1 MANAKSVIRDIDLQ
15 NVTINLNKNKSIIS
29 DFNGFNKNTG
39 VWFNGVL
46 SNLYCNSDKAAD
58 DIITI
63 DNDVYKIID
72 NALYKNDVLVK
83 DYTNINKVRTEILGN
98 IDDNVLAYTPVVHI
112 YYEGDSVYVKSG
124 DTIIPAGSYNPNTI
138 PYIIIDKAA
147 DTWCVIYGNYI
158 ICKGMTEAKQL
169 GVSPTAALYSATK
182 SKWYYV
188 KIDKKD
194 HFHLFGDKVS
204 LVSVTDNEVVTLDL
218 SAGIL
223 DGAVTISGWMQRYKA
238 FQVDSRTVFLNIQG
252 LNVADNPSV
261 TLNKSV
267 KTFKYLK
274 GYFIEDVSARPH
286 YSNEGDAIDMSVVPS
301 DATLY
306 VQPYNAWDKLAS
318 TETKFLSYNSF
329 IIVPYSTVAFEAGDT
344 NPDVPGGH
352 PDYAVSKSSVD
363 GTAEY
368 LLESTSNSDE
378 FITLTGSTAGPA
390 KKVASLDADSFE
402 VKNIGEANVP
412 KLLGLFN
419 DNYSPEWLS
428 TKAFNFK
435 LIYNKDA
442 LVGISKDGSIIVPWN
457 DVDENTLT
465 MTENDI
471 YYYSLNSNTW
481 VHVNVSTESRLEAIK
496 VGKNL
501 LLNSVVDNCYRNDKE
516 FTYSVDNT
524 LADFTISKPRLGF
537 LNVYYMYVLTYMKLD
552 DSTNTDS
559 KIKNVERGNR
569 WLSYILEVTKNTE
582 KYYISITGEND
593 GPIWSATQLGNY
605 PKAATNFRKEGWQY
619 TLSPSY
625 DTKTIDYS
633 YYFNNME
640 LKNKA
645 DIDAYTSETGSVLSY
660 FKSWYAGSAKYNNK
674 LADVE
679 KSMTEPTYYNLSPN
693 VDIMTYIDG
702 FNTISLLKV
711 GNNTLQLLVKE
722 SELLLVYNILSNV
735 NNVSEYFVLQGQQ
748 YGIINNYINKVDMV
762 NGQVVSQTP
771 ITSVEGL
778 KFLGNTDKQAFF
790 FSQMNKT
797 IQYFAADNTLEF
809 LMDATE
815 IDNNTTTVFAKQ
827 TNDIFLLLNDK
838 VVVFTNG
845 GSMYE
850 MLTRAEY
857 ITFGDNSWSDGNK
870 TWSYYKT
877 DTEQERVPIE
887 LETLWFGDTTTRR
900 LMNVDCIYIELYDD
914 NYMPG
919 KFEISFDGLVNNTA
933 STKKQVFNVKSSD
946 YDRVTKTVY
955 LRYQPAFQNCTAF
968 KLNIKS
974 DLAIKRIAIGYTSE
988 GIPLISKNNI

>member
-1 MANAKSVIRDIDLQ
+1 MANSKSVIRDIDLQ

-58 DIITI
+58 DIITV

-72 NALYKNDVLVK
+72 GALYKNDVLVK

-124 DTIIPAGSYNPNTI
+124 DVIIPAGSYYPNVI

-147 DTWCVIYGNYI
+147 DTWCAIYRNYVV
-158 ICKGMTEAKQL
+158 CKGMTEAKQL
-169 GVSPTAALYSATK
+169 SVPPAAALYSATK
-182 SKWYYV
+182 NKWYYV
-188 KIDKKD
+188 DNNNI
-194 HFHLFGDKVS
+194 S
-204 LVSVTDNEVVTLDL
+204 LVSVTDNEVVTLNL
-218 SAGIL
+218 TAGIL
-223 DGAVTISGWMQRYKA
+223 DGAVNISGWTPKYRA
-238 FQVDSRTVFLNIQG
+238 VQVDSRTVFVGINNLS
-252 LNVADNPSV
+252 VADNPSV
-261 TLNKSV
+261 TLNKDV

-274 GYFIEDVSARPH
+274 GYFIEDINARPH
-286 YSNEGDAIDMSVVPS
+286 YSNEGDAIDMSVIPS
-301 DATLY
+301 DVRLY

-329 IIVPYSTVAFEAGDT
+329 IIVPYSTAALDKDDQRELESSGY
-344 NPDVPGGH
+344 P
-352 PDYAVSKSSVD
+352 VSKSSVT

-368 LLESTSNSDE
+368 LLESTSSNDE

-419 DNYSPEWLS
+419 SNYSPEWLS

-435 LIYNKDA
+435 LIYNRDA

-501 LLNSVVDNCYRNDKE
+501 LLNSVVDNCYRSDKT

-537 LNVYYMYVLTYMKLD
+537 LNVYYMYILTYMKLD
-552 DSTNTDS
+552 DSNTDS

-569 WLSYILEVTKNTE
+569 WLSYILEVTKNAA
-582 KYYISITGEND
+582 KYYISITGKND

-605 PKAATNFRKEGWQY
+605 PNGATNFRKEGWQY
-619 TLSPSY
+619 TLSPSF

-645 DIDAYTSETGSVLSY
+645 DIDAYTSETGSVLNY
-660 FKSWYAGSAKYNNK
+660 FKSWYAGSPKYNNK

-735 NNVSEYFVLQGQQ
+735 NNVAEYFVLQGQQ

-762 NGQVVSQTP
+762 NGQVASQTP

-887 LETLWFGDTTTRR
+887 LETLWFGDATTRR

-933 STKKQVFNVKSSD
+933 STKKQTFNVKSSD

-955 LRYQPAFQNCTAF
+955 LRYQPAFQNCSAF

-974 DLAIKRIAIGYTSE
+974 DLAIKRIAVGYTSE
-988 GIPLISKNNI
+988 GTPLISKNNI

>member
-83 DYTNINKVRTEILGN
+83 DYTNINKVRTEIIGN

-124 DTIIPAGSYNPNTI
+124 DTIIPAGSYYPNII

-147 DTWCVIYGNYI
+147 DTWCAIYRNYI
-158 ICKGMTEAKQL
+158 VCKGMTEAKPL
-169 GVSPTAALYSATK
+169 SVPPAAALYSATK
-182 SKWYYV
+182 NKWYYV
-188 KIDKKD
+188 DNNSI
-194 HFHLFGDKVS
+194 S
-204 LVSVTDNEVVTLDL
+204 LVSVTDNEVVTLNL
-218 SAGIL
+218 TAGIL
-223 DGAVTISGWMQRYKA
+223 DGAVNISGWTPKYRA
-238 FQVDSRTVFLNIQG
+238 VQVDSRTVFVGINNLS
-252 LNVADNPSV
+252 VADNPSV

-274 GYFIEDVSARPH
+274 GYFIEDINARPH

-301 DATLY
+301 DADLY
-306 VQPYNAWDKLAS
+306 VQPYRAWDKLAS

-419 DNYSPEWLS
+419 SNYSPEWLS
-428 TKAFNFK
+428 TKVFNFK

-501 LLNSVVDNCYRNDKE
+501 LLNSVVDNCYRNDKT

-537 LNVYYMYVLTYMKLD
+537 LNVYDMYVLTYMKLENI
-552 DSTNTDS
+552 TNTGN
-559 KIKNVERGNR
+559 KIKNVERGNKL
-569 WLSYILEVTKNTE
+569 LSYILEVTKNTE

-593 GPIWSATQLGNY
+593 VPICSVTQLGNY
-605 PKAATNFRKEGWQY
+605 LKVDTNFRKEGWQY
-619 TLSPSY
+619 T
-625 DTKTIDYS
+625 
-633 YYFNNME
+633 
-640 LKNKA
+640 
-645 DIDAYTSETGSVLSY
+645 
-660 FKSWYAGSAKYNNK
+660 
-674 LADVE
+674 
-679 KSMTEPTYYNLSPN
+679 
-693 VDIMTYIDG
+693 
-702 FNTISLLKV
+702 
-711 GNNTLQLLVKE
+711 
-722 SELLLVYNILSNV
+722 
-735 NNVSEYFVLQGQQ
+735 
-748 YGIINNYINKVDMV
+748 
-762 NGQVVSQTP
+762 
-771 ITSVEGL
+771 
-778 KFLGNTDKQAFF
+778 
-790 FSQMNKT
+790 
-797 IQYFAADNTLEF
+797 
-809 LMDATE
+809 
-815 IDNNTTTVFAKQ
+815 
-827 TNDIFLLLNDK
+827 
-838 VVVFTNG
+838 
-845 GSMYE
+845 
-850 MLTRAEY
+850 
-857 ITFGDNSWSDGNK
+857 
-870 TWSYYKT
+870 
-877 DTEQERVPIE
+877 
-887 LETLWFGDTTTRR
+887 
-900 LMNVDCIYIELYDD
+900 
-914 NYMPG
+914 
-919 KFEISFDGLVNNTA
+919 
-933 STKKQVFNVKSSD
+933 
-946 YDRVTKTVY
+946 
-955 LRYQPAFQNCTAF
+955 
-968 KLNIKS
+968 
-974 DLAIKRIAIGYTSE
+974 
-988 GIPLISKNNI
+988 

>member
-1 MANAKSVIRDIDLQ
+1 MANAKSVIRDIDLK

-29 DFNGFNKNTG
+29 DFVGFNKNTG
-39 VWFNGVL
+39 VWYNGVL
-46 SNLYCNSDKAAD
+46 SNLYCNSDKTAG

-63 DNDVYKIID
+63 DDDVYKIID
-72 NALYKNDVLVK
+72 NSLYKNDVLVE
-83 DYTNINKVRTEILGN
+83 DYTNINKVRTEIIEN
-98 IDDNVLAYTPVVHI
+98 IDDNVIAYTPFVHI
-112 YYEGDSVYVKSG
+112 YYEGDIVYVKYD
-124 DTIIPAGSYNPNTI
+124 DTIVPTGSYDPNTI

-158 ICKGMTEAKQL
+158 VCKGMTEAKQL
-169 GVSPTAALYSATK
+169 SVSPTAALYSATK

-188 KIDKKD
+188 DSA
-194 HFHLFGDKVS
+194 S
-204 LVSVTDNEVVTLDL
+204 LVSVTDNEVVTLNL
-218 SAGIL
+218 TAGIL
-223 DGAVTISGWMQRYKA
+223 EGSATLSGWTPKYRA
-238 FQVDSRTVFLNIQG
+238 VQVDSRTVFVGINNLS
-252 LNVADNPSV
+252 VADVPSV

-274 GYFIEDVSARPH
+274 GYFIEDINVRPH
-286 YSNEGDAIDMSVVPS
+286 YSNVGDAVDMSVIPNNIS
-301 DATLY
+301 FY
-306 VQPYNAWDKLAS
+306 VQPYNAWSKLAS

-329 IIVPYSTVAFEAGDT
+329 IIVPYCTLAIDEDDT
-344 NPDVPGGH
+344 DEPDGIYTGVT
-352 PDYAVSKSSVD
+352 VSKSSGSGV
-363 GTAEY
+363 AEY
-368 LLESTSNSDE
+368 LLECTSNNDE

-390 KKVASLDADSFE
+390 VQNASFGLDRFN
-402 VKNIGEANVP
+402 VKNIGDVNVP

-419 DNYSPEWLS
+419 SNCSPEWLF

-471 YYYSLNSNTW
+471 YYYSLNSNAW
-481 VHVNVSTESRLEAIK
+481 VHVNVSTENKLEAIK

-501 LLNSVVDNCYRNDKE
+501 LLNSLVDNCYRKGKAS
-516 FTYSVDNT
+516 TYSVDTT
-524 LADFTISKPRLGF
+524 LASFTIPKPRLGF
-537 LNVYYMYVLTYMKLD
+537 INIYYVYADTYTDPDK
-552 DSTNTDS
+552 STE
-559 KIKNVERGNR
+559 KNVSQGNK
-569 WLSYILEVTKNTE
+569 WLSYILDVTKNTK
-582 KYYISITGEND
+582 KYYISITGEDD

-605 PKAATNFRKEGWQY
+605 SATNFRKEGWQY

-625 DTKTIDYS
+625 DTKTVDYS

-640 LKNKA
+640 LQNRA
-645 DIDAYTSETGSVLSY
+645 TLDAYTSSTGSVLSY
-660 FKSWYAGSAKYNNK
+660 FKSWYGGTAKYNNK

-693 VDIMTYIDG
+693 TDIMTYIDG

-711 GNNTLQLLVKE
+711 GNNMLQLLVKE
-722 SELLLVYNILSNV
+722 SELLLIYNILSNV

-748 YGIINNYINKVDMV
+748 YGIINDYINKVDIV

-778 KFLGNTDKQAFF
+778 KFLGNTDKQVFF

-919 KFEISFDGLVNNTA
+919 KFEISFDGLVNNTT

-974 DLAIKRIAIGYTSE
+974 DLAIKRLAVGYTSE
-988 GIPLISKNNI
+988 GTPLISKNNI

>member
-1 MANAKSVIRDIDLQ
+1 MANSKSVIREIDLK

-39 VWFNGVL
+39 VWYNGVL
-46 SNLYCNSDKAAD
+46 SNLYCNSDKTSG

-63 DNDVYKIID
+63 DNDVYKII
-72 NALYKNDVLVK
+72 NNSLYKNGVLVK
-83 DYTNINKVRTEILGN
+83 DYSNINKVKTEIIRN
-98 IDDNVLAYTPVVHI
+98 VDDNVIAYTPFVHI
-112 YYEGDSVYVKSG
+112 YYEGDSVYVKYG
-124 DTIIPAGSYNPNTI
+124 DTIVPVGSHYPNTI
-138 PYIIIDKAA
+138 PYIIIDKKA
-147 DTWCVIYGNYI
+147 DTWCAIYENYI
-158 ICKGMTEAKQL
+158 VCKGMTEAKQL
-169 GVSPTAALYSATK
+169 SISPTAALYSATK
-182 SKWYYV
+182 NKWYYV
-188 KIDKKD
+188 NNDI
-194 HFHLFGDKVS
+194 S
-204 LVSVTDNEVVTLDL
+204 LVSVTDAEVVTLNL
-218 SAGIL
+218 TAGIL
-223 DGAVTISGWMQRYKA
+223 DGAVNISGWTPKYKA
-238 FQVDSRTVFLNIQG
+238 FQVDSRTVFVNIHD
-252 LNVADNPSV
+252 LSVADVPSV

-274 GYFIEDVSARPH
+274 GYFIEDVNARPH
-286 YSNEGDAIDMSVVPS
+286 YSNAGDAIDMSVVPS
-301 DATLY
+301 DANIY
-306 VQPYNAWDKLAS
+306 VQPYNAWSKLSS

-329 IIVPYSTVAFEAGDT
+329 IIVPYSTVAFDK
-344 NPDVPGGH
+344 NDPDQPGKKGYSGY
-352 PDYAVSKSSVD
+352 PISRSSVN
-363 GTAEY
+363 GPAEY
-368 LLESTSNSDE
+368 LLESTSSNDE

-390 KKVASLDADSFE
+390 KKPASLDVDTLE
-402 VKNIGEANVP
+402 VKVAGEANVP

-419 DNYSPEWLS
+419 DKYSPEWLY
-428 TKAFNFK
+428 TKVFNFK

-442 LVGISKDGSIIVPWN
+442 LVGISKDNSIVVPWN

-471 YYYSLNSNTW
+471 YYHSLSSNAW
-481 VHVNVSTESRLEAIK
+481 VHVSVSTENKLEAIK

-501 LLNSVVDNCYRNDKE
+501 LLNSVVDNCERKDKL
-516 FTYSVDNT
+516 FTYSVDTT
-524 LADFTISKPRLGF
+524 LASFTISKPRLGF
-537 LNVYYMYVLTYMKLD
+537 INVYNIYILTYIELR
-552 DSTNTDS
+552 DSTAE
-559 KIKNVERGNR
+559 NVPLGNN
-569 WLSYILEVTKNTE
+569 WLQYILEVTKNTE
-582 KYYISITGEND
+582 KYYISIAGEND
-593 GPIWSATQLGNY
+593 GPVWSATQLVNY
-605 PKAATNFRKEGWQY
+605 PNVATNFRKEGWQY
-619 TLSPSY
+619 TLSPSF

-640 LKNKA
+640 LKNRA
-645 DIDAYTSETGSVLSY
+645 TLDAYTSDTGSVLSY
-660 FKSWYAGSAKYNNK
+660 FKSWYGGTAKYNNK

-735 NNVSEYFVLQGQQ
+735 NNVAEYFVLQGQQ
-748 YGIINNYINKVDMV
+748 YGIINNYINKVEMA

-827 TNDIFLLLNDK
+827 TNDIFLLLNDR
-838 VVVFTNG
+838 VVVFTDG

-850 MLTRAEY
+850 MLSRAEY

-887 LETLWFGDTTTRR
+887 LETLWFGDTATRR
-900 LMNVDCIYIELYDD
+900 LMNVDTVYIELYDD

-955 LRYQPAFQNCTAF
+955 LRYQPAFQNCAAF

-974 DLAIKRIAIGYTSE
+974 DLAIKRIAVGYSSE
-988 GIPLISKNNI
+988 GVPLISKNNI

>member
-46 SNLYCNSDKAAD
+46 SNLYCNSDETGGD
-58 DIITI
+58 TITI

-72 NALYKNDVLVK
+72 NSLYKNDVLVK
-83 DYTNINKVRTEILGN
+83 DYTNINKVRTEIIGN
-98 IDDNVLAYTPVVHI
+98 LDDNVLAYTPVVHI
-112 YYEGDSVYVKSG
+112 YYEGDRVYVKYG
-124 DTIIPAGSYNPNTI
+124 GNIVPAGLYNPNTI

-147 DTWCVIYGNYI
+147 DTWCVIYGNCV

-169 GVSPTAALYSATK
+169 SVSPTAALYSATK
-182 SKWYYV
+182 GKWFYV
-188 KIDKKD
+188 NNDT
-194 HFHLFGDKVS
+194 
-204 LVSVTDNEVVTLDL
+204 LVSVTDAEVKALDL
-218 SAGIL
+218 TAGIL
-223 DGAVTISGWMQRYKA
+223 TGAANIPGWTPKYKA
-238 FQVDSRTVFLNIQG
+238 VQIDSRTVFLGIYDFS
-252 LNVADNPSV
+252 VADVPSV
-261 TLNKSV
+261 TLKTDR
-267 KTFKYLK
+267 KTFSYLK
-274 GYFIEDVSARPH
+274 GFYIEDTVARPH
-286 YSNEGDAIDMSVVPS
+286 YSNEGDAIDMSIVPS
-301 DATLY
+301 DVRLY
-306 VQPYNAWDKLAS
+306 TQPYNAWSKLARA
-318 TETKFLSYNSF
+318 ETKFLSYNSF
-329 IIVPYSTVAFEAGDT
+329 IILPYSTVALNKADQDT
-344 NPDVPGGH
+344 LQYSYP
-352 PDYAVSKSSVD
+352 ASRSSVN
-363 GTAEY
+363 GVAEY
-368 LLESTSNSDE
+368 LLESTPLDYE
-378 FITLTGSTAGPA
+378 LITFAGSTEGPA
-390 KKVASLDADSFE
+390 EKRVELVGDSFN

-419 DNYSPEWLS
+419 DNCAPEWLY

-435 LIYNKDA
+435 LIYNRDA

-465 MTENDI
+465 MTGNDI
-471 YYYSLNSNTW
+471 YYYSLNSNAW
-481 VHVNVSTESRLEAIK
+481 VHVNVSIENKLEAIK

-501 LLNSVVDNCYRNDKE
+501 LLNSLVDNCYRKDKA

-524 LADFTISKPRLGF
+524 LADFTIPKPRLGF
-537 LNVYYMYVLTYMKLD
+537 LNVHNISVSTYIKLD
-552 DSTNTDS
+552 DSTAN
-559 KIKNVERGNR
+559 NVYRGNY
-569 WLSYILEVTKNTE
+569 WMQYILEVIKNAA
-582 KYYISITGEND
+582 KFYVSIVGEND
-593 GPIWSATQLGNY
+593 GPIWAATQLGNY
-605 PKAATNFRKEGWQY
+605 SATNFRKGDWQY
-619 TLSPSY
+619 TLSPSF
-625 DTKTIDYS
+625 DTKTVDYS

-640 LKNKA
+640 LKNRA
-645 DIDAYTSETGSVLSY
+645 TIDAYTSGTGSVLSY
-660 FKSWYAGSAKYNNK
+660 FKSWYEGSAKYNNK

-679 KSMTEPTYYNLSPN
+679 KSMNEPTYYNLSPN

-735 NNVSEYFVLQGQQ
+735 SNIADYFVLQGQQ
-748 YGIINNYINKVDMV
+748 YGIINNYINKVEMV
-762 NGQVVSQTP
+762 SGQVVSQIP

-887 LETLWFGDTTTRR
+887 LETLWFGDTATRR
-900 LMNVDCIYIELYDD
+900 LMNVDTVYIELYDD

-955 LRYQPAFQNCTAF
+955 LRYQPAFQNCAAF

-974 DLAIKRIAIGYTSE
+974 DLAIKRLAVGYTSE
-988 GIPLISKNNI
+988 GVPVIAKNNI

>member
-1 MANAKSVIRDIDLQ
+1 MANSKSVIRDIDLQ

-46 SNLYCNSDKAAD
+46 SNLYCNSDETAGD
-58 DIITI
+58 TITI

-72 NALYKNDVLVK
+72 NSLYKNGVLVK

-112 YYEGDSVYVKSG
+112 YYEGDRVYVKYG
-124 DTIIPAGSYNPNTI
+124 GTIVPAGSYYPNVI

-147 DTWCVIYGNYI
+147 DTWCVIYRNYI
-158 ICKGMTEAKQL
+158 VCKGMTEAKTL
-169 GVSPTAALYSATK
+169 SVPPAAALYSATK
-182 SKWYYV
+182 NKWYYV
-188 KIDKKD
+188 DNNTI
-194 HFHLFGDKVS
+194 S
-204 LVSVTDNEVVTLDL
+204 LVSVTDNEVVTLNL
-218 SAGIL
+218 TAGIL
-223 DGAVTISGWMQRYKA
+223 DGAVNISGWTPKYRA
-238 FQVDSRTVFLNIQG
+238 VQVDSRTVFVGINNLS
-252 LNVADNPSV
+252 VADNPSV

-301 DATLY
+301 DVRLY

-329 IIVPYSTVAFEAGDT
+329 IIVPYSTAALDKDDQRELEGSGY
-344 NPDVPGGH
+344 P
-352 PDYAVSKSSVD
+352 VSKSSVT
-363 GTAEY
+363 GTGEY
-368 LLESTSNSDE
+368 FLESTSSNDE

-419 DNYSPEWLS
+419 GNYSPEWLS
-428 TKAFNFK
+428 TKVFNFK

-471 YYYSLNSNTW
+471 YYYSLNSNTR
-481 VHVNVSTESRLEAIK
+481 VHVNVSTESKLEAIK

-501 LLNSVVDNCYRNDKE
+501 LLNSVVDNCERKDKL

-537 LNVYYMYVLTYMKLD
+537 LNVYYMYILTYMKLD
-552 DSTNTDS
+552 DSNTDS

-569 WLSYILEVTKNTE
+569 WLSYILEVTKNAA
-582 KYYISITGEND
+582 KYYISITGKND

-605 PKAATNFRKEGWQY
+605 PNGATNFRKEGWQY

-645 DIDAYTSETGSVLSY
+645 NIDAYTSVTGSVLNY

-679 KSMTEPTYYNLSPN
+679 KSMTDPTYYNLSPN
-693 VDIMTYIDG
+693 VDIMTFIDG

-722 SELLLVYNILSNV
+722 SDLLLVYNLLSNV
-735 NNVSEYFVLQGQQ
+735 NNISEYFVLQGQQ
-748 YGIINNYINKVDMV
+748 YGIINDYINKVDMV
-762 NGQVVSQTP
+762 NGQVVAQTP

-870 TWSYYKT
+870 TWSYFKIN
-877 DTEQERVPIE
+877 DEQERVPIE
-887 LETLWFGDTTTRR
+887 LETLWFGDTATRR
-900 LMNVDCIYIELYDD
+900 LFKIDTVYIELYDD

-919 KFEISFDGLVNNTA
+919 KFEISIDSLMNNTA
-933 STKKQVFNVKSSD
+933 STKKQIFNVKSSD
-946 YDRVTKTVY
+946 YDRITKTVY
-955 LRYQPAFQNCTAF
+955 LRYQPSVQNCAAF

-974 DLAIKRIAIGYTSE
+974 DLAIKRLAVGYTPE
-988 GIPLISKNNI
+988 DVPLISKNNI

>member
-46 SNLYCNSDKAAD
+46 SNLYCNSDETGGD
-58 DIITI
+58 TITI
-63 DNDVYKIID
+63 DNDVYKIIG
-72 NALYKNDVLVK
+72 NSLYKNDVLVK
-83 DYTNINKVRTEILGN
+83 DYTNINKVRTEIIGN
-98 IDDNVLAYTPVVHI
+98 LDDNVLAYTPVVHI
-112 YYEGDSVYVKSG
+112 YYEGDRVYVKYG
-124 DTIIPAGSYNPNTI
+124 GTIVPAGLYNPNTI

-147 DTWCVIYGNYI
+147 DTWCVIYGNCI

-169 GVSPTAALYSATK
+169 SVSPTAALYSATK
-182 SKWYYV
+182 GKWFYV
-188 KIDKKD
+188 NNDT
-194 HFHLFGDKVS
+194 
-204 LVSVTDNEVVTLDL
+204 LVSVTDDEVKALDL
-218 SAGIL
+218 TAGIL
-223 DGAVTISGWMQRYKA
+223 TGAANIPGWTPKYKA
-238 FQVDSRTVFLNIQG
+238 VQIDSRTVFLGIYDFS
-252 LNVADNPSV
+252 VADVPSV
-261 TLNKSV
+261 TLKNDR
-267 KTFKYLK
+267 KTFSYLK
-274 GYFIEDVSARPH
+274 GFYIEDTVARPH

-301 DATLY
+301 DVRLY
-306 VQPYNAWDKLAS
+306 TQPYNAWSKLARA
-318 TETKFLSYNSF
+318 ETKFLSYNSF
-329 IIVPYSTVAFEAGDT
+329 IILPYSTVALNKADQDIIGRSY
-344 NPDVPGGH
+344 P
-352 PDYAVSKSSVD
+352 ASRSSVN
-363 GTAEY
+363 GVAEY
-368 LLESTSNSDE
+368 LLESTPLDYE
-378 FITLTGSTAGPA
+378 LITFAGSTEGPA
-390 KKVASLDADSFE
+390 EKRVELVGDSFN

-419 DNYSPEWLS
+419 DNCAPEWLH

-435 LIYNKDA
+435 LIYNRDA

-465 MTENDI
+465 MTGNDI
-471 YYYSLNSNTW
+471 YYYSLNSNAW
-481 VHVNVSTESRLEAIK
+481 VHVNVSTENKLEAIK

-501 LLNSVVDNCYRNDKE
+501 LLNSLVDNCYRKDKA

-524 LADFTISKPRLGF
+524 LADFTIPKPRVGF
-537 LNVYYMYVLTYMKLD
+537 LNVHNVSVSTYIKLD
-552 DSTNTDS
+552 DSTAN
-559 KIKNVERGNR
+559 NVYRGNY
-569 WLSYILEVTKNTE
+569 WIQYILEVIKNAA
-582 KYYISITGEND
+582 KFYVSIVGEND
-593 GPIWSATQLGNY
+593 GPIWAATQLGNY
-605 PKAATNFRKEGWQY
+605 SATNFRKGDWQY
-619 TLSPSY
+619 TLSPTF
-625 DTKTIDYS
+625 DTKTVDYS

-640 LKNKA
+640 LKNRA
-645 DIDAYTSETGSVLSY
+645 TIDAYTSDTGSVLSY
-660 FKSWYAGSAKYNNK
+660 FKSWYEGSAKYNNK

-722 SELLLVYNILSNV
+722 SELLLVYNLLSNV
-735 NNVSEYFVLQGQQ
+735 SNIADYFVLQGQQ
-748 YGIINNYINKVDMV
+748 YGIINNYINKVEMV
-762 NGQVVSQTP
+762 NGQVVSQIP

-827 TNDIFLLLNDK
+827 TNDIFVLLNDK

-850 MLTRAEY
+850 MLSRAEY

-887 LETLWFGDTTTRR
+887 LETLWFGDTATRR
-900 LMNVDCIYIELYDD
+900 LMNVDTVYIELYDD

-955 LRYQPAFQNCTAF
+955 LRYQPAFQNCAAF

-974 DLAIKRIAIGYTSE
+974 DLAIKRLAVGYTSE
-988 GIPLISKNNI
+988 GVPVIAKNNI

>member
-1 MANAKSVIRDIDLQ
+1 MANSKSVIREIDLK

-39 VWFNGVL
+39 VWYNGVL
-46 SNLYCNSDKAAD
+46 SNLYCNSDKTSG

-63 DNDVYKIID
+63 DNDVYKII
-72 NALYKNDVLVK
+72 NNSLYKNGVLVK
-83 DYTNINKVRTEILGN
+83 DYSNINKVKTEIIRN
-98 IDDNVLAYTPVVHI
+98 VDDNVIAYTPFVHI
-112 YYEGDSVYVKSG
+112 YYEGDSVYVKYG
-124 DTIIPAGSYNPNTI
+124 DTIVPVGSHYPNTI
-138 PYIIIDKAA
+138 PYIIIDKKA
-147 DTWCVIYGNYI
+147 DTWCAIYENYI
-158 ICKGMTEAKQL
+158 VCKGMTEAKQL
-169 GVSPTAALYSATK
+169 SISPTAALYSATK
-182 SKWYYV
+182 NKWYYV
-188 KIDKKD
+188 NNDI
-194 HFHLFGDKVS
+194 S
-204 LVSVTDNEVVTLDL
+204 LVSVTDAEVVTLNL
-218 SAGIL
+218 TAGIL
-223 DGAVTISGWMQRYKA
+223 DGAVNISGWTPKYKA
-238 FQVDSRTVFLNIQG
+238 FQVDSRTVFVNIHD
-252 LNVADNPSV
+252 LSVADVPSV

-274 GYFIEDVSARPH
+274 GYFIEDVNARPH
-286 YSNEGDAIDMSVVPS
+286 YSNAGDAIDMSVVPS
-301 DATLY
+301 DANIY
-306 VQPYNAWDKLAS
+306 VQPYNAWSKLSS

-329 IIVPYSTVAFEAGDT
+329 IIVPYSTVAFDK
-344 NPDVPGGH
+344 NDPDQPGKKGYSGY
-352 PDYAVSKSSVD
+352 PISRSSVN
-363 GTAEY
+363 GPAEY
-368 LLESTSNSDE
+368 LLESTSSNDE

-390 KKVASLDADSFE
+390 KKPASLDVDTLE
-402 VKNIGEANVP
+402 VKVAGEANVP

-419 DNYSPEWLS
+419 DKYSPEWLY
-428 TKAFNFK
+428 TKVFNFK

-442 LVGISKDGSIIVPWN
+442 LVGISKDNSIVVPWN

-471 YYYSLNSNTW
+471 YYHSLSSNAW
-481 VHVNVSTESRLEAIK
+481 VHVSVSTENKLEAIK

-501 LLNSVVDNCYRNDKE
+501 LLNSVVDNCERKDKL
-516 FTYSVDNT
+516 FTYSVDTT
-524 LADFTISKPRLGF
+524 LASFTISKPRLGF
-537 LNVYYMYVLTYMKLD
+537 INVYNIYILTYIELR
-552 DSTNTDS
+552 DSTAE
-559 KIKNVERGNR
+559 NVPLGNN
-569 WLSYILEVTKNTE
+569 WLQYILEVTKNTE
-582 KYYISITGEND
+582 KYYISIAGEND
-593 GPIWSATQLGNY
+593 GPVWSATQLVNY
-605 PKAATNFRKEGWQY
+605 PNVATNFRKEGWQY
-619 TLSPSY
+619 TLSPSF

-640 LKNKA
+640 LKNRA
-645 DIDAYTSETGSVLSY
+645 TLDAYTSDTGSVLSY
-660 FKSWYAGSAKYNNK
+660 FKSWYGGTAKYNNK

-735 NNVSEYFVLQGQQ
+735 NNVAEYFVLQGQQ
-748 YGIINNYINKVDMV
+748 YGIINNYINKVEMA

-827 TNDIFLLLNDK
+827 TNDIFLLLNDR
-838 VVVFTNG
+838 VVVFTDG

-850 MLTRAEY
+850 MLSRAEY

-887 LETLWFGDTTTRR
+887 LETLWYGDTATRR
-900 LMNVDCIYIELYDD
+900 LMNVDTVYIELYDD

-955 LRYQPAFQNCTAF
+955 LRYQPAFQNCAAF

-974 DLAIKRIAIGYTSE
+974 DLAIKRIAVGYSSE
-988 GIPLISKNNI
+988 GVPLISKNNI

>member
-1 MANAKSVIRDIDLQ
+1 MANAKSVIRDIDLK
-15 NVTINLNKNKSIIS
+15 NVTLNLNKNKSIIS

-39 VWFNGVL
+39 VWYNGVL

-98 IDDNVLAYTPVVHI
+98 INDNVLAYSPVVHI

-124 DTIIPAGSYNPNTI
+124 DVIIPAGSYNPNTV
-138 PYIIIDKAA
+138 PSIIIDKAA

-158 ICKGMTEAKQL
+158 VCKGMTEAKQL
-169 GVSPTAALYSATK
+169 SISPTTALYSATK

-188 KIDKKD
+188 NDDIA
-194 HFHLFGDKVS
+194 
-204 LVSVTDNEVVTLDL
+204 LVSVTDNEVVKINLT
-218 SAGIL
+218 AGIL
-223 DGAVTISGWMQRYKA
+223 DGAVTLSGWTPKFKA
-238 FQVDSRTVFLNIQG
+238 FQVDSRTVFLNIQN
-252 LNVADNPSV
+252 LLANDVPSV

-274 GYFIEDVSARPH
+274 GYFIEDINARPH
-286 YSNEGDAIDMSVVPS
+286 YSNEGKAIDMSVVPS
-301 DATLY
+301 DAKLY
-306 VQPYNAWDKLAS
+306 VQPYNAWDKIAS
-318 TETKFLSYNSF
+318 TETRFLSYNSF
-329 IIVPYSTVAFEAGDT
+329 IIVPYSTVAFTKDD
-344 NPDVPGGH
+344 PDQPGKTGYSGY
-352 PDYAVSKSSVD
+352 PISQSSVN
-363 GTAEY
+363 GAAEY
-368 LLESTSNSDE
+368 FLESTSNSDE

-419 DNYSPEWLS
+419 NNYSPEWLS
-428 TKAFNFK
+428 TKVFNFK

-442 LVGISKDGSIIVPWN
+442 LVGISQDGSIIVPWN

-481 VHVNVSTESRLEAIK
+481 VHVNVSTESKLEAIK

-501 LLNSVVDNCYRNDKE
+501 LLNSVVDNCYRSDKA

-537 LNVYYMYVLTYMKLD
+537 INVYYIYDQVYIKLN
-552 DSTNTDS
+552 DSTE
-559 KIKNVERGNR
+559 KNVSRGNN

-582 KYYISITGEND
+582 KYYISISDKND
-593 GPIWSATQLGNY
+593 GPIWSASQLRNY
-605 PKAATNFRKEGWQY
+605 PKVDTNFRKEGWQY
-619 TLSPSY
+619 TLYPSY
-625 DTKTIDYS
+625 NTATIDYS
-633 YYFNNME
+633 YCFNNME
-640 LKNKA
+640 LKNRET
-645 DIDAYTSETGSVLSY
+645 IDAYTSDTGSVLKY

-762 NGQVVSQTP
+762 NGQVVSQIP

-778 KFLGNTDKQAFF
+778 KFLGNTDKEAFF

-877 DTEQERVPIE
+877 DTEQERVDIS
-887 LETLWFGDTTTRR
+887 LQTLWYGDTTTRR
-900 LMNVDCIYIELYDD
+900 LMKVDCLYIELYDE

-919 KFEISFDGLVNNTA
+919 KFEISLDSLMNNTV
-933 STKKQVFNVKSSD
+933 STKKQTFNVKSSD

-955 LRYQPAFQNCTAF
+955 IRFQPSVQNCAAF
-968 KLNIKS
+968 RIDINSQLP
-974 DLAIKRIAIGYTSE
+974 IKRLAVSYTPE
-988 GIPLISKNNI
+988 DVPLISRNNI

>member
-1 MANAKSVIRDIDLQ
+1 MANSKSVIREIDLK
-15 NVTINLNKNKSIIS
+15 NVNINLNKNKSIIS

-46 SNLYCNSDKAAD
+46 SNLYCNSDKTAG

-63 DNDVYKIID
+63 DNDVYKIMD
-72 NALYKNDVLVK
+72 SSLYKNGVLVK
-83 DYTNINKVRTEILGN
+83 DYSNINRVKTEIIGN
-98 IDDNVLAYTPVVHI
+98 VDDNVIAYTPFVHI
-112 YYEGDSVYVKSG
+112 YYEGDRVYVKYG
-124 DTIIPAGSYNPNTI
+124 NTIVSAGSYYPNTI
-138 PYIIIDKAA
+138 PYIIIDKKA
-147 DTWCVIYGNYI
+147 DTWCVIYENYI
-158 ICKGMTEAKQL
+158 VCKGMTEAKQL
-169 GVSPTAALYSATK
+169 SISPTAALYSATK

-188 KIDKKD
+188 NNDI
-194 HFHLFGDKVS
+194 S
-204 LVSVTDNEVVTLDL
+204 LVSVTDAEVVTLNL
-218 SAGIL
+218 TAGII
-223 DGAVTISGWMQRYKA
+223 DGAVSISGWTPKYKA
-238 FQVDSRTVFLNIQG
+238 FQVDSRTVFVNIHD
-252 LNVADNPSV
+252 LSVADVPSV

-274 GYFIEDVSARPH
+274 GYFIEDVNARPH
-286 YSNEGDAIDMSVVPS
+286 YSNAGDAIDMSVVPN
-301 DATLY
+301 DAKIY
-306 VQPYNAWDKLAS
+306 VQPYNAWSKLSS

-329 IIVPYSTVAFEAGDT
+329 IIVPYSTVAFDK
-344 NPDVPGGH
+344 NDPDQPGNRGYSGY
-352 PDYAVSKSSVD
+352 PISKSSVN
-363 GTAEY
+363 GPAEY
-368 LLESTSNSDE
+368 LLESTSSNDE

-390 KKVASLDADSFE
+390 KKPASLDVDTLN
-402 VKNIGEANVP
+402 VKIIGEANVP

-419 DNYSPEWLS
+419 DKYSPEWLY
-428 TKAFNFK
+428 TKVFNFK

-442 LVGISKDGSIIVPWN
+442 LVGISKDNSIVVPWN

-471 YYYSLNSNTW
+471 YYYSLSSNAW
-481 VHVNVSTESRLEAIK
+481 VHVSVSTENKLEAIK

-501 LLNSVVDNCYRNDKE
+501 LLNSVVDNCERKDTL
-516 FTYSVDNT
+516 FTYSVDTT
-524 LADFTISKPRLGF
+524 LASFTISKPRLGF
-537 LNVYYMYVLTYMKLD
+537 INVYNVYLLTYIELR
-552 DSTNTDS
+552 DSTAE
-559 KIKNVERGNR
+559 NVPLGNN
-569 WLSYILEVTKNTE
+569 WLQYILEVTKNTE
-582 KYYISITGEND
+582 KYYISIAGEND
-593 GPIWSATQLGNY
+593 GPIWSATQLVNY
-605 PKAATNFRKEGWQY
+605 PNVATNFRKEGWQY
-619 TLSPSY
+619 TLSPSF

-640 LKNKA
+640 LK
-645 DIDAYTSETGSVLSY
+645 DRTTLDAYTSDTGSVLSY
-660 FKSWYAGSAKYNNK
+660 FKSWYGGTAKYDNK
-674 LADVE
+674 LADIE
-679 KSMTEPTYYNLSPN
+679 KSMTEPTYYNFSPN
-693 VDIMTYIDG
+693 IDIMTYIDG

-722 SELLLVYNILSNV
+722 SELLLVYNLLSNV
-735 NNVSEYFVLQGQQ
+735 NNITEYFVIQGQQ

-762 NGQVVSQTP
+762 NGQVVAQTP

-827 TNDIFLLLNDK
+827 TNDIFLLLNDR

-850 MLTRAEY
+850 ILSRAEY

-887 LETLWFGDTTTRR
+887 LETLWFGDTATRR
-900 LMNVDCIYIELYDD
+900 LMNVDTVYIELYDD

-955 LRYQPAFQNCTAF
+955 LRYQPAFQNCAAF

-974 DLAIKRIAIGYTSE
+974 DLAIKRLAVGYSSE

>member
-98 IDDNVLAYTPVVHI
+98 IDDNVLEYTPVVHI

-124 DTIIPAGSYNPNTI
+124 DAIIPAGSYNPNTI

-147 DTWCVIYGNYI
+147 DTWCVIYENYI
-158 ICKGMTEAKQL
+158 VCKGMTEAKQL
-169 GVSPTAALYSATK
+169 SVSPTAALYSATK

-188 KIDKKD
+188 DNNSI
-194 HFHLFGDKVS
+194 S
-204 LVSVTDNEVVTLDL
+204 LVSVTDAEVVSLDL
-218 SAGIL
+218 TAGIL
-223 DGAVTISGWMQRYKA
+223 DGAVTLSGWTPKFKA
-238 FQVDSRTVFLNIQG
+238 FQVDSRTVFASIYDLTA
-252 LNVADNPSV
+252 VDVPSV
-261 TLNKSV
+261 TLNKNI

-274 GYFIEDVSARPH
+274 GYFIEDVTARPH
-286 YSNEGDAIDMSVVPS
+286 YSNNGDAIDMSVVPS
-301 DATLY
+301 DANLH
-306 VQPYNAWDKLAS
+306 VQPYNAWNKLAS
-318 TETKFLSYNSF
+318 TETRFLSYNSF
-329 IIVPYSTVAFEAGDT
+329 IIVPYSTVAFTKDE
-344 NPDVPGGH
+344 PDQPGKNTYSGY
-352 PDYAVSKSSVD
+352 PVSQSSVD
-363 GTAEY
+363 GAAEY
-368 LLESTSNSDE
+368 LLESTSSNDE

-390 KKVASLDADSFE
+390 KKVASLDPDSLN
-402 VKNIGEANVP
+402 VKSIGEENVP

-428 TKAFNFK
+428 TKVFNFK

-471 YYYSLNSNTW
+471 YYYSLNSNAW
-481 VHVNVSTESRLEAIK
+481 VHVNVSTENKLKAIK

-501 LLNSVVDNCYRNDKE
+501 LLNSVVDNCYRSDKA
-516 FTYSVDNT
+516 FTYSVDTT

-537 LNVYYMYVLTYMKLD
+537 INVYYTYVQVYIKLD
-552 DSTNTDS
+552 DSTA
-559 KIKNVERGNR
+559 KNVSRGNN

-582 KYYISITGEND
+582 KYYISIAGEND
-593 GPIWSATQLGNY
+593 GPIWSASQLRNC
-605 PKAATNFRKEGWQY
+605 PKVATNFRKEGWQY
-619 TLSPSY
+619 TLSPSF

-645 DIDAYTSETGSVLSY
+645 TIVAYTSDTGSVLNY
-660 FKSWYAGSAKYNNK
+660 FKSWYAGSPKYNNK

-722 SELLLVYNILSNV
+722 SELLLIYNILSNV

-748 YGIINNYINKVDMV
+748 YGIINNYINKIDMV
-762 NGQVVSQTP
+762 NGQVVSQIP

-887 LETLWFGDTTTRR
+887 LETLWFGDTATRR

-955 LRYQPAFQNCTAF
+955 LRYQPAFQNCAAF

-974 DLAIKRIAIGYTSE
+974 DLAIKRIAVGYSTE
-988 GIPLISKNNI
+988 GVPLISKNNI

>member
-1 MANAKSVIRDIDLQ
+1 MANSKSVIRDIDLQ

-46 SNLYCNSDKAAD
+46 SNLYCNSDETTGD
-58 DIITI
+58 TITI

-72 NALYKNDVLVK
+72 NSLYKNGVLVK

-112 YYEGDSVYVKSG
+112 YYEGDRVYVKSG
-124 DTIIPAGSYNPNTI
+124 GVIIPVGSYNPNTI

-147 DTWCVIYGNYI
+147 DTWCVIYRNYI
-158 ICKGMTEAKQL
+158 VCKGMAEAKTL
-169 GVSPTAALYSATK
+169 SVPPAAALYSATK
-182 SKWYYV
+182 NKWFYV
-188 KIDKKD
+188 NDDI
-194 HFHLFGDKVS
+194 S
-204 LVSVTDNEVVTLDL
+204 LVSVTDNEVVTLNL
-218 SAGIL
+218 TTGIL
-223 DGAVTISGWMQRYKA
+223 TGAANIPGWTPKYKA
-238 FQVDSRTVFLNIQG
+238 VQVDSRTVFVGINNLS
-252 LNVADNPSV
+252 VADVPSV
-261 TLNKSV
+261 TLNKSN

-274 GYFIEDVSARPH
+274 GYFIEDVNARPH
-286 YSNEGDAIDMSVVPS
+286 YSNTGDAIDMSVVPS
-301 DATLY
+301 DVTLY
-306 VQPYNAWDKLAS
+306 TQPYNAWSKLAS

-329 IIVPYSTVAFEAGDT
+329 IILPYSTVALNKDDQHTLEYSYPA
-344 NPDVPGGH
+344 
-352 PDYAVSKSSVD
+352 SRSSVN
-363 GTAEY
+363 GVAEY
-368 LLESTSNSDE
+368 LLESTPFDYE
-378 FITLTGSTAGPA
+378 LITFAGSTEGPA
-390 KKVASLDADSFE
+390 EKRVELVGNGFN

-419 DNYSPEWLS
+419 DNCAPEWLY

-435 LIYNKDA
+435 LIYNRDA

-471 YYYSLNSNTW
+471 YYYSLNSNAW
-481 VHVNVSTESRLEAIK
+481 VHVNVSTENKLEAIK

-501 LLNSVVDNCYRNDKE
+501 LLNSLVDNCDRKDKL

-524 LADFTISKPRLGF
+524 LADFTIPKPRLGF
-537 LNVYYMYVLTYMKLD
+537 LNVHNISVSTYIKLD
-552 DSTNTDS
+552 DNTAN
-559 KIKNVERGNR
+559 NVFRGNY
-569 WLSYILEVTKNTE
+569 WMQYILEVIKNAA

-593 GPIWSATQLGNY
+593 GPIWAATQLGNY
-605 PKAATNFRKEGWQY
+605 SATNFRKGVWQY

-625 DTKTIDYS
+625 DTKTVDYS

-640 LKNKA
+640 LKNGA
-645 DIDAYTSETGSVLSY
+645 NIDAYTSVTGSVLNY
-660 FKSWYAGSAKYNNK
+660 FKSWYAGSPKYNNK

-679 KSMTEPTYYNLSPN
+679 KSMTDPTYYNLSPN

-735 NNVSEYFVLQGQQ
+735 SNIADYFVLQGQQ

-850 MLTRAEY
+850 MLSRAEY

-887 LETLWFGDTTTRR
+887 LETLWFGDTATRR

-914 NYMPG
+914 NYTPG

-955 LRYQPAFQNCTAF
+955 LRYQPAFQNCAAF

-974 DLAIKRIAIGYTSE
+974 DLAIKRLAVGYSSE
-988 GIPLISKNNI
+988 GVPVISKNNI

>member
-1 MANAKSVIRDIDLQ
+1 MANSKSVIRDIDLQ

-124 DTIIPAGSYNPNTI
+124 DVIIPAGSYYPNII

-158 ICKGMTEAKQL
+158 ACKGMTAAKQL
-169 GVSPTAALYSATK
+169 SVTPTAAIYSATK

-194 HFHLFGDKVS
+194 TWHLFGDKVS
-204 LVSVTDNEVVTLDL
+204 LVSVTDDEVVALDL

-238 FQVDSRTVFLNIQG
+238 FQVDSRTVFLNIHG
-252 LNVADNPSV
+252 LTAADNPSV

-274 GYFIEDVSARPH
+274 GYFIEDVSVRPH
-286 YSNEGDAIDMSVVPS
+286 YSNEGDAIDMSIVPS
-301 DATLY
+301 DVRLY

-329 IIVPYSTVAFEAGDT
+329 IIVPYSTAALDKDDQRELEGSGY
-344 NPDVPGGH
+344 P
-352 PDYAVSKSSVD
+352 VSKSSVT

-368 LLESTSNSDE
+368 LLESTSSNDE

-419 DNYSPEWLS
+419 SNYSPEWLS
-428 TKAFNFK
+428 TKVFNFK

-481 VHVNVSTESRLEAIK
+481 VHVNVSTESKLEAIK

-501 LLNSVVDNCYRNDKE
+501 LLNSVVDNCYRNDKT

-537 LNVYYMYVLTYMKLD
+537 LNVYYMYILTYMKLD
-552 DSTNTDS
+552 DSNTDS

-582 KYYISITGEND
+582 KYYISITGKND

-605 PKAATNFRKEGWQY
+605 PKVATNFRKEGWQY

-645 DIDAYTSETGSVLSY
+645 DIDAYTSETGSVLNY
-660 FKSWYAGSAKYNNK
+660 FKSWYAGSPKYNNK

-679 KSMTEPTYYNLSPN
+679 KSMTDPTYYNLSPN

-870 TWSYYKT
+870 TWSYFKINN
-877 DTEQERVPIE
+877 EQERVPIE

-955 LRYQPAFQNCTAF
+955 LRYQPAFQNCAAF

-974 DLAIKRIAIGYTSE
+974 DLAIKRIAVGYTSE
-988 GIPLISKNNI
+988 GTPLISKNNI

>member
-98 IDDNVLAYTPVVHI
+98 IDDNVLAYTPAVHI

-124 DTIIPAGSYNPNTI
+124 DAIIPAGSYNPNTI

-158 ICKGMTEAKQL
+158 VCKGMTEAKQL
-169 GVSPTAALYSATK
+169 SVTPTAALYSATK

-204 LVSVTDNEVVTLDL
+204 LVSVTDAEVVTLDL

-252 LNVADNPSV
+252 LTAADNPSV

-301 DATLY
+301 DVRLY
-306 VQPYNAWDKLAS
+306 VQPYNAWDKIAS

-329 IIVPYSTVAFEAGDT
+329 IIVPYSTVALDKDDQRELEGSGY
-344 NPDVPGGH
+344 P
-352 PDYAVSKSSVD
+352 VSKSSVT
-363 GTAEY
+363 GTGEY
-368 LLESTSNSDE
+368 FIESTSNNDE

-419 DNYSPEWLS
+419 GSYSPEWLS
-428 TKAFNFK
+428 TKVFNFK

-501 LLNSVVDNCYRNDKE
+501 LLNSVVDNCYRNDKT

-537 LNVYYMYVLTYMKLD
+537 INVYYMYVLTYIDLNK
-552 DSTNTDS
+552 STE
-559 KIKNVERGNR
+559 KNVAQGNK
-569 WLSYILEVTKNTE
+569 WLSYISEVTKNTE
-582 KYYISITGEND
+582 KYYISITGKND

-633 YYFNNME
+633 YYFNTME

-645 DIDAYTSETGSVLSY
+645 DIDAYTSDTGSVLNY
-660 FKSWYAGSAKYNNK
+660 FKSWYAGSPKYNNK

-679 KSMTEPTYYNLSPN
+679 KSMTEPSYYNLSPN

-748 YGIINNYINKVDMV
+748 YGIINNYINKVEMV
-762 NGQVVSQTP
+762 NGQVVSQIP

-887 LETLWFGDTTTRR
+887 IETLWFGDTATRR

-974 DLAIKRIAIGYTSE
+974 DLAIKRIAVGYTSE
-988 GIPLISKNNI
+988 GTPLISKNNI

>member
-1 MANAKSVIRDIDLQ
+1 MANSKSVIREIDLK

-39 VWFNGVL
+39 VWYNGVL
-46 SNLYCNSDKAAD
+46 SNLYCNSDKTSG

-63 DNDVYKIID
+63 DNDVYKII
-72 NALYKNDVLVK
+72 NNSLYKNGVLVK
-83 DYTNINKVRTEILGN
+83 DYSNINKVKTEIIRN
-98 IDDNVLAYTPVVHI
+98 VDDNVIAYTPFVHI
-112 YYEGDSVYVKSG
+112 YYEGDSVYVKYG
-124 DTIIPAGSYNPNTI
+124 DTIVPVGSHYPNTI
-138 PYIIIDKAA
+138 PYIIIDKKA
-147 DTWCVIYGNYI
+147 DTWCAIYENYI
-158 ICKGMTEAKQL
+158 VCKGMTEAKQL
-169 GVSPTAALYSATK
+169 SISPTAALYSATK
-182 SKWYYV
+182 NKWYYV
-188 KIDKKD
+188 NNDI
-194 HFHLFGDKVS
+194 S
-204 LVSVTDNEVVTLDL
+204 LVSVTDAEVVTLNL
-218 SAGIL
+218 TAGIL
-223 DGAVTISGWMQRYKA
+223 DGAVNISGWTPKYKA
-238 FQVDSRTVFLNIQG
+238 FQVDSRTVFVNIHD
-252 LNVADNPSV
+252 LSVVDVPSV

-274 GYFIEDVSARPH
+274 GYFIEDVNARPH
-286 YSNEGDAIDMSVVPS
+286 YSNAGDAIDMSVVPS
-301 DATLY
+301 DAKMY
-306 VQPYNAWDKLAS
+306 VQPYNAWSKLAS

-329 IIVPYSTVAFEAGDT
+329 IIVPYSTVAFDK
-344 NPDVPGGH
+344 NDPDQPGKKGYSGY
-352 PDYAVSKSSVD
+352 PISRSSVN
-363 GTAEY
+363 GPAEY
-368 LLESTSNSDE
+368 LLESTSSNDE

-390 KKVASLDADSFE
+390 KKPASLDVDTLEA
-402 VKNIGEANVP
+402 KIAGEANVP

-419 DNYSPEWLS
+419 DKYSPEWLY
-428 TKAFNFK
+428 TKVFNFK

-442 LVGISKDGSIIVPWN
+442 LVGISKDNSIVVPWN

-471 YYYSLNSNTW
+471 YYYSLSSNAW
-481 VHVNVSTESRLEAIK
+481 VHVSVSTENKLEAIK

-501 LLNSVVDNCYRNDKE
+501 LLNSVVDNCERKDKL
-516 FTYSVDNT
+516 FTYSVDTT
-524 LADFTISKPRLGF
+524 LASFTISKPRLGF
-537 LNVYYMYVLTYMKLD
+537 INVYNIYILTYIELR
-552 DSTNTDS
+552 DSTAE
-559 KIKNVERGNR
+559 NVPLGNN
-569 WLSYILEVTKNTE
+569 WLQYILEVTKNTE
-582 KYYISITGEND
+582 KYYISIAGEND
-593 GPIWSATQLGNY
+593 GPIWSATQLVNY
-605 PKAATNFRKEGWQY
+605 PNVATNFRKEGWQY
-619 TLSPSY
+619 TLSPSF

-640 LKNKA
+640 LKDRA
-645 DIDAYTSETGSVLSY
+645 TLDAYTSDTGSVLSY
-660 FKSWYAGSAKYNNK
+660 FKSWYGGTAKYNNK

-693 VDIMTYIDG
+693 TDIMTYIDG

-722 SELLLVYNILSNV
+722 SDLLLVYNLLSNV
-735 NNVSEYFVLQGQQ
+735 NNVTEYFVIQGQQ
-748 YGIINNYINKVDMV
+748 YGIINNYINKVEMA

-827 TNDIFLLLNDK
+827 TNDIFLLLNDR
-838 VVVFTNG
+838 VIVFTNG

-887 LETLWFGDTTTRR
+887 LETLWFGDTATRR
-900 LMNVDCIYIELYDD
+900 LMNVDTVYIELYDD

-933 STKKQVFNVKSSD
+933 STKKQTFNVKSSD

-955 LRYQPAFQNCTAF
+955 LRYQPAFQNCAAF
-968 KLNIKS
+968 KLNVKS

-988 GIPLISKNNI
+988 GTPLISKNNI

>member
-1 MANAKSVIRDIDLQ
+1 MANAKSVIREIDLK
-15 NVTINLNKNKSIIS
+15 NVTLNLNKNKSIIS
-29 DFNGFNKNTG
+29 DFVGFNKNTG
-39 VWFNGVL
+39 VWYNGVL
-46 SNLYCNSDKAAD
+46 SNLYCNNDKAAD

-83 DYTNINKVRTEILGN
+83 DYTNINKVKTEILGN
-98 IDDNVLAYTPVVHI
+98 INDNVLAYTPVVHI

-124 DTIIPAGSYNPNTI
+124 DAIIPAGSYNPNTI

-158 ICKGMTEAKQL
+158 VCKGMTAAKQL
-169 GVSPTAALYSATK
+169 SVSPTAALYSATK

-188 KIDKKD
+188 NDEMA
-194 HFHLFGDKVS
+194 
-204 LVSVTDNEVVTLDL
+204 LVSVTDNEVVKINLT
-218 SAGIL
+218 AGIL
-223 DGAVTISGWMQRYKA
+223 DGAVTLSGWTPKFKA
-238 FQVDSRTVFLNIQG
+238 FQVDSRTVFLNIQN
-252 LNVADNPSV
+252 LLANDVPSV

-274 GYFIEDVSARPH
+274 GYFIEDINARPH

-301 DATLY
+301 DAKLH
-306 VQPYNAWDKLAS
+306 VQPYNAWNKLAS

-329 IIVPYSTVAFEAGDT
+329 IIVPYSTVAFDKDD
-344 NPDVPGGH
+344 PDQPGKTGYSGY
-352 PDYAVSKSSVD
+352 PISQSSVN
-363 GTAEY
+363 GAAEY
-368 LLESTSNSDE
+368 LLESTSNNDE

-419 DNYSPEWLS
+419 DNYAPEWLS
-428 TKAFNFK
+428 TKVFNFK

-465 MTENDI
+465 MTGNDI
-471 YYYSLNSNTW
+471 YYYSLNSNAW
-481 VHVNVSTESRLEAIK
+481 VHVNVSTENKLEAIK

-501 LLNSVVDNCYRNDKE
+501 LLNSLVDNCYRKDKA

-524 LADFTISKPRLGF
+524 LADFTIPKPRLGF
-537 LNVYYMYVLTYMKLD
+537 LDVHNISVSTYIKLD
-552 DSTNTDS
+552 DNTAN
-559 KIKNVERGNR
+559 NVFRGNY
-569 WLSYILEVTKNTE
+569 WLQYILEVIKNAA
-582 KYYISITGEND
+582 KFYVSIVGEND
-593 GPIWSATQLGNY
+593 GPIWAATQLGNY
-605 PKAATNFRKEGWQY
+605 SATNFRKGGWQY

-625 DTKTIDYS
+625 DTKTVDYS

-640 LKNKA
+640 LKNRA
-645 DIDAYTSETGSVLSY
+645 TIDAYTSDTGSVLSY
-660 FKSWYAGSAKYNNK
+660 FKSWYEGSAKYNNK

-693 VDIMTYIDG
+693 TDIMTYIDG

-722 SELLLVYNILSNV
+722 SELLLVYNLLSNV
-735 NNVSEYFVLQGQQ
+735 SNIADYFVLQGQQ

-827 TNDIFLLLNDK
+827 TNDIFVLLNDK

-850 MLTRAEY
+850 MLSRAEY

-887 LETLWFGDTTTRR
+887 LETLWYGDTTTRR
-900 LMNVDCIYIELYDD
+900 LMNVDCIYVELYDD

-955 LRYQPAFQNCTAF
+955 LRYQPAFQNCAAF

-974 DLAIKRIAIGYTSE
+974 DLAIKRLAIGYSSE
-988 GIPLISKNNI
+988 GVPVIAKNNI

>member
-1 MANAKSVIRDIDLQ
+1 MANSKSVIRDIDLQ

-39 VWFNGVL
+39 VWYNGVL
-46 SNLYCNSDKAAD
+46 SNLYCNSDETAGD
-58 DIITI
+58 TITI

-72 NALYKNDVLVK
+72 NSLYKNGVLVK
-83 DYTNINKVRTEILGN
+83 DYTNINKVRTDIIGN
-98 IDDNVLAYTPVVHI
+98 LDDNVLAYTPVVHI
-112 YYEGDSVYVKSG
+112 YYEGDRVYVKYG
-124 DTIIPAGSYNPNTI
+124 GTIVPAGSYNPNTI

-147 DTWCVIYGNYI
+147 DTWCVIYGNCI

-169 GVSPTAALYSATK
+169 SVSPTAALYSATK
-182 SKWYYV
+182 NKWYYV
-188 KIDKKD
+188 DNNTI
-194 HFHLFGDKVS
+194 S
-204 LVSVTDNEVVTLDL
+204 LVSVTDNEVVTLNL
-218 SAGIL
+218 TAGIL
-223 DGAVTISGWMQRYKA
+223 DGAVNISGWTPKYRA
-238 FQVDSRTVFLNIQG
+238 VQVDSRTVFVGINNLS
-252 LNVADNPSV
+252 VADNPSV

-274 GYFIEDVSARPH
+274 GYFIEDVSVRPH

-301 DATLY
+301 DAELHI
-306 VQPYNAWDKLAS
+306 QPYNAWSKLAS

-329 IIVPYSTVAFEAGDT
+329 IIVPYSTVAFTKDDPGYADNTFAGY
-344 NPDVPGGH
+344 P
-352 PDYAVSKSSVD
+352 VSKSSVD

-368 LLESTSNSDE
+368 LLESTSSNNE

-390 KKVASLDADSFE
+390 KKVASLDADSFN

-428 TKAFNFK
+428 TKVFNFK

-481 VHVNVSTESRLEAIK
+481 VHVNVSTESKLEAIK

-501 LLNSVVDNCYRNDKE
+501 LLNSVVDNCYRNDKT

-537 LNVYYMYVLTYMKLD
+537 LNVYYIYILIYMKLD
-552 DSTNTDS
+552 DSNTDN
-559 KIKNVERGNR
+559 KIKNVDRGNR
-569 WLSYILEVTKNTE
+569 WLSYILEVTKNTA
-582 KYYISITGEND
+582 KYYISITGKND

-605 PKAATNFRKEGWQY
+605 PNGATNFRKEGWQH

-645 DIDAYTSETGSVLSY
+645 DIDAYTSDTGSVLNY
-660 FKSWYAGSAKYNNK
+660 FKSWYAGSPKYNNK

-679 KSMTEPTYYNLSPN
+679 KSMTDPTYYNLSPN

-735 NNVSEYFVLQGQQ
+735 NNVAEYFVLQGQQ
-748 YGIINNYINKVDMV
+748 YGIINNYINKIDMV

-857 ITFGDNSWSDGNK
+857 ITFGDDSWSDGNK

-900 LMNVDCIYIELYDD
+900 LMNVDCVYIELYDD

-955 LRYQPAFQNCTAF
+955 LRYQPAFQNCAAF

-974 DLAIKRIAIGYTSE
+974 DLAIKRIAVGYTSE
-988 GIPLISKNNI
+988 GTPLISKNNI

>member
-1 MANAKSVIRDIDLQ
+1 MANAKSIIRDIDLQ

-58 DIITI
+58 DIITV

-72 NALYKNDVLVK
+72 NALYKNDVLVE

-124 DTIIPAGSYNPNTI
+124 DVIIPAGSYNPNTI

-147 DTWCVIYGNYI
+147 DTWCAIYRNYVV
-158 ICKGMTEAKQL
+158 CKGMTEAKTL
-169 GVSPTAALYSATK
+169 SVPPAAALYSATK
-182 SKWYYV
+182 NKWYYV
-188 KIDKKD
+188 DNNSI
-194 HFHLFGDKVS
+194 S
-204 LVSVTDNEVVTLDL
+204 LVSVTDNEVVTLNL
-218 SAGIL
+218 TAGIL
-223 DGAVTISGWMQRYKA
+223 DGAVNISGWTPKYRA
-238 FQVDSRTVFLNIQG
+238 VQVDSRTVFVGINNLS
-252 LNVADNPSV
+252 VADNPSV
-261 TLNKSV
+261 TLHHNV

-274 GYFIEDVSARPH
+274 GYFIEDINARPH

-301 DATLY
+301 DVRLY

-329 IIVPYSTVAFEAGDT
+329 IIVPYSTAALDKDDQRELEGSGY
-344 NPDVPGGH
+344 P
-352 PDYAVSKSSVD
+352 VSKSSVT

-368 LLESTSNSDE
+368 LLESTSNNDE

-419 DNYSPEWLS
+419 GNYSPEWLS
-428 TKAFNFK
+428 TKVFNFK

-481 VHVNVSTESRLEAIK
+481 VHVNVSTESKLEAIK

-501 LLNSVVDNCYRNDKE
+501 LLNSVVDNCYRNDKT

-537 LNVYYMYVLTYMKLD
+537 LNVYYIYILIYMKLD
-552 DSTNTDS
+552 DSNTDS

-569 WLSYILEVTKNTE
+569 WLSYILEVTKNAA
-582 KYYISITGEND
+582 KYYISITGKND

-605 PKAATNFRKEGWQY
+605 PNGATNFRKEGWQY

-645 DIDAYTSETGSVLSY
+645 DIDAYTSETGSVLNY
-660 FKSWYAGSAKYNNK
+660 FKSWYAGSPKYNNK

-679 KSMTEPTYYNLSPN
+679 KSMTDPTYYNLSPN

-722 SELLLVYNILSNV
+722 SELLLIYTILSNV

-748 YGIINNYINKVDMV
+748 YGIINNYINKIDMV
-762 NGQVVSQTP
+762 NGQVVSQIP

-900 LMNVDCIYIELYDD
+900 LMNVDCIYVELYDD

-955 LRYQPAFQNCTAF
+955 IRFQPCFQNCAAF
-968 KLNIKS
+968 RIDINSQLP
-974 DLAIKRIAIGYTSE
+974 IKRLAVGYSTE

>member
-1 MANAKSVIRDIDLQ
+1 MANSKSVIRDIDLQ

-39 VWFNGVL
+39 VWYNGVL

-72 NALYKNDVLVK
+72 NALYKNDVLVE
-83 DYTNINKVRTEILGN
+83 DYTNINKVKTEILGN
-98 IDDNVLAYTPVVHI
+98 INDNVIAYTPFVHI
-112 YYEGDSVYVKSG
+112 YYEGNDAYVKYG
-124 DTIIPAGSYNPNTI
+124 ETIVPVGSYDPNTI

-158 ICKGMTEAKQL
+158 VCKGMTAAKQL
-169 GVSPTAALYSATK
+169 SVTPNAALYSATK

-188 KIDKKD
+188 NDDIA
-194 HFHLFGDKVS
+194 
-204 LVSVTDNEVVTLDL
+204 LVSVLDASDVVTINLT
-218 SAGIL
+218 AGIL
-223 DGAVTISGWMQRYKA
+223 DGAVTLSGWTPKFKVTQI
-238 FQVDSRTVFLNIQG
+238 DSRTVFASIYDLTA
-252 LNVADNPSV
+252 VDVPSV
-261 TLNKSV
+261 TINKNV

-301 DATLY
+301 DAKLY

-329 IIVPYSTVAFEAGDT
+329 IIVPYSTVAFTKDD
-344 NPDVPGGH
+344 PDQPGKTGYSGY
-352 PDYAVSKSSVD
+352 PISQSSVN
-363 GTAEY
+363 GAAEY
-368 LLESTSNSDE
+368 LLESTSNNDE
-378 FITLTGSTAGPA
+378 FITLTGSAAGVA
-390 KKVASLDADSFE
+390 KKVASLDGDSLS
-402 VKNIGEANVP
+402 VKSIGEANVP

-419 DNYSPEWLS
+419 SNYSPEWLS
-428 TKAFNFK
+428 TKVFNFK

-471 YYYSLNSNTW
+471 YYYSLNSNAW
-481 VHVNVSTESRLEAIK
+481 VHVNVSTENKLEAIK

-501 LLNSVVDNCYRNDKE
+501 LLNSVVDNCYRSDKA

-537 LNVYYMYVLTYMKLD
+537 INVYYTYVQVYIKLD
-552 DSTNTDS
+552 DSTA
-559 KIKNVERGNR
+559 KNVSRGNN

-582 KYYISITGEND
+582 KYYISIAGEND
-593 GPIWSATQLGNY
+593 GPIWSASQLRNC
-605 PKAATNFRKEGWQY
+605 PKVDTNFRKEGWQY

-645 DIDAYTSETGSVLSY
+645 TIDAYTSETGSVLNY
-660 FKSWYAGSAKYNNK
+660 FKSWYAGAAKYNNK
-674 LADVE
+674 LSDVE

-748 YGIINNYINKVDMV
+748 YGIINNYINKIDMV
-762 NGQVVSQTP
+762 NGQVVSQIP

-790 FSQMNKT
+790 YSQMNKT

-933 STKKQVFNVKSSD
+933 STKKQTFNVKSSD

-955 LRYQPAFQNCTAF
+955 LRFQPAFQNCTAF
-968 KLNIKS
+968 KLNVKS
-974 DLAIKRIAIGYTSE
+974 DLAIKRIAVGYTSE
-988 GIPLISKNNI
+988 GTPLISKNNI

>member
-58 DIITI
+58 DIITV

-72 NALYKNDVLVK
+72 NALYKNDVLVE

-98 IDDNVLAYTPVVHI
+98 IDDNVLAYTPAVHI

-124 DTIIPAGSYNPNTI
+124 DVIILAGSYNPNTI

-158 ICKGMTEAKQL
+158 VCKGMTAAKQL
-169 GVSPTAALYSATK
+169 SVSPTAALYSATK

-204 LVSVTDNEVVTLDL
+204 LVSVTDDEVVALDL

-252 LNVADNPSV
+252 LTAADNPSV

-286 YSNEGDAIDMSVVPS
+286 YSNEGNAIDMSVVPS
-301 DATLY
+301 DVRLY
-306 VQPYNAWDKLAS
+306 VQPYNAWDKIAS

-329 IIVPYSTVAFEAGDT
+329 IIVPYSTVALDKDDQRELEGSGY
-344 NPDVPGGH
+344 P
-352 PDYAVSKSSVD
+352 VSKSSVT

-368 LLESTSNSDE
+368 LLESTSNNDE
-378 FITLTGSTAGPA
+378 FITLTGSAAGPA
-390 KKVASLDADSFE
+390 KKPASLDADSFE

-419 DNYSPEWLS
+419 GNYSPEWLS
-428 TKAFNFK
+428 TKVFNFK

-471 YYYSLNSNTW
+471 YYYSLNSNAW
-481 VHVNVSTESRLEAIK
+481 VHVNVSTENKLEAIK
-496 VGKNL
+496 VGNNL
-501 LLNSVVDNCYRNDKE
+501 LLNSVVDNCYKKDKA

-524 LADFTISKPRLGF
+524 LADFTTSKPRLGF
-537 LNVYYMYVLTYMKLD
+537 INVYYMYVRTYIDLAK
-552 DSTNTDS
+552 STEN
-559 KIKNVERGNR
+559 NVSQGNK

-605 PKAATNFRKEGWQY
+605 PKVVTNFRKEGWQY

-640 LKNKA
+640 MKNKA
-645 DIDAYTSETGSVLSY
+645 DIDAYTSETGSVLNY
-660 FKSWYAGSAKYNNK
+660 FKSWYAGSPKYNNK

-679 KSMTEPTYYNLSPN
+679 KSMTDPTYYNLSPN

-762 NGQVVSQTP
+762 NGQVVSQIP

-887 LETLWFGDTTTRR
+887 LETLWFGDTATRR

-955 LRYQPAFQNCTAF
+955 LRYQPAFQNCAAF

-974 DLAIKRIAIGYTSE
+974 DLAIKRIAVGYTSE
-988 GIPLISKNNI
+988 GTPLISKNNI

>member
-1 MANAKSVIRDIDLQ
+1 MANSKSVIREIDLK

-39 VWFNGVL
+39 VWYNGVL
-46 SNLYCNSDKAAD
+46 SNLYCNSDKTSG

-63 DNDVYKIID
+63 DNDVYKII
-72 NALYKNDVLVK
+72 NNSLYKNGVLVK
-83 DYTNINKVRTEILGN
+83 DYSNINKVKTEIIRN
-98 IDDNVLAYTPVVHI
+98 VDDNVIAYTPFVHI
-112 YYEGDSVYVKSG
+112 YYEGDSVYVKYG
-124 DTIIPAGSYNPNTI
+124 DTIVPVGSHYPNTI
-138 PYIIIDKAA
+138 PYIIIDKKA
-147 DTWCVIYGNYI
+147 DTWCAIYENYI
-158 ICKGMTEAKQL
+158 VCKGMTEAKQL
-169 GVSPTAALYSATK
+169 SISPTAALYSATK
-182 SKWYYV
+182 NKWYYV
-188 KIDKKD
+188 NNDI
-194 HFHLFGDKVS
+194 S
-204 LVSVTDNEVVTLDL
+204 LVSVTDAEVVTLNL
-218 SAGIL
+218 TAGIL
-223 DGAVTISGWMQRYKA
+223 DGAVNISGWTPKYKA
-238 FQVDSRTVFLNIQG
+238 FQVDSRTVFVNIHD
-252 LNVADNPSV
+252 LSVADVPSV

-274 GYFIEDVSARPH
+274 GYFIEDVNARPH
-286 YSNEGDAIDMSVVPS
+286 YSNAGDAIDMSVVPS
-301 DATLY
+301 DAKIY
-306 VQPYNAWDKLAS
+306 VQPYNAWSKLAS

-329 IIVPYSTVAFEAGDT
+329 IIVPYSTVAFDK
-344 NPDVPGGH
+344 NDPDQPGKKGYSGY
-352 PDYAVSKSSVD
+352 PISRSSVN
-363 GTAEY
+363 GPAEY
-368 LLESTSNSDE
+368 LLESTSSNDE

-390 KKVASLDADSFE
+390 KKPASLDVDTLE
-402 VKNIGEANVP
+402 VKVAGEANVP

-419 DNYSPEWLS
+419 DKYSPEWLY
-428 TKAFNFK
+428 TKVFNFK

-442 LVGISKDGSIIVPWN
+442 LVGISKDNSIVVPWN

-471 YYYSLNSNTW
+471 YYHSLSSNAW
-481 VHVNVSTESRLEAIK
+481 VHVSVSTENKLEAIK

-501 LLNSVVDNCYRNDKE
+501 LLNSVVDNCERKDKL
-516 FTYSVDNT
+516 FTYSVDTT
-524 LADFTISKPRLGF
+524 LASFTISKPRLGF
-537 LNVYYMYVLTYMKLD
+537 INVYNIYILTYIELR
-552 DSTNTDS
+552 DSTAE
-559 KIKNVERGNR
+559 NVPLGNN
-569 WLSYILEVTKNTE
+569 WLQYILEVTKNTE
-582 KYYISITGEND
+582 KYYISIAGEND
-593 GPIWSATQLGNY
+593 GPIWSATQLVNY
-605 PKAATNFRKEGWQY
+605 PNVATNFRKEGWQY
-619 TLSPSY
+619 TLSPSF

-640 LKNKA
+640 LKNRA
-645 DIDAYTSETGSVLSY
+645 TLDAYTSDTGSVLSY
-660 FKSWYAGSAKYNNK
+660 FKSWYGGTAKYNNK

-735 NNVSEYFVLQGQQ
+735 NNVAEYFVLQGQQ
-748 YGIINNYINKVDMV
+748 YGIINNYINKVEMA

-827 TNDIFLLLNDK
+827 TNDIFLLLNDR
-838 VVVFTNG
+838 VVVFTDG

-850 MLTRAEY
+850 MLSRAEY

-887 LETLWFGDTTTRR
+887 LETLWFGDTATRR
-900 LMNVDCIYIELYDD
+900 LMNVDTVYIELYDD

-955 LRYQPAFQNCTAF
+955 LRYQPAFQNCAAF

-974 DLAIKRIAIGYTSE
+974 DLAIKRIAVGYSSE
-988 GIPLISKNNI
+988 GVPLISKNNI

>member
-1 MANAKSVIRDIDLQ
+1 MANSKSVIRDIDLQ

-72 NALYKNDVLVK
+72 NSLYKNDVLVK

-112 YYEGDSVYVKSG
+112 YYEGDSVYVKYG
-124 DTIIPAGSYNPNTI
+124 DTVVPVGSYYPNII

-147 DTWCVIYGNYI
+147 DTWCAIYRNYI
-158 ICKGMTEAKQL
+158 VCKGMTEAKPL
-169 GVSPTAALYSATK
+169 SVPPAAALYSATK
-182 SKWYYV
+182 NKWYYV
-188 KIDKKD
+188 DNNTI
-194 HFHLFGDKVS
+194 S
-204 LVSVTDNEVVTLDL
+204 LVSVTDNEVVTLNL
-218 SAGIL
+218 TAGIL
-223 DGAVTISGWMQRYKA
+223 DGAVNISGWTPKYRA
-238 FQVDSRTVFLNIQG
+238 VQVNSRTVFVGING
-252 LNVADNPSV
+252 LSVADNPSV
-261 TLNKSV
+261 TLHHNV

-286 YSNEGDAIDMSVVPS
+286 YSNEGNAIDMSVVPS
-301 DATLY
+301 DVRLY

-329 IIVPYSTVAFEAGDT
+329 IIVPYSTAALDKDDQRELEGSGY
-344 NPDVPGGH
+344 P
-352 PDYAVSKSSVD
+352 VSKSSVT

-368 LLESTSNSDE
+368 LLESTSSNDE

-419 DNYSPEWLS
+419 GNYSPEWLS
-428 TKAFNFK
+428 TKVFNFK

-442 LVGISKDGSIIVPWN
+442 LVGISKDGSIVVPWN

-481 VHVNVSTESRLEAIK
+481 VHVSVSTENKLEAIK

-501 LLNSVVDNCYRNDKE
+501 LLNSVVDNCERKDKL
-516 FTYSVDNT
+516 FTYSVDTT

-537 LNVYYMYVLTYMKLD
+537 LNVYYMYILTYMKLD
-552 DSTNTDS
+552 DSNTDS

-569 WLSYILEVTKNTE
+569 WLSYILEVTKNTA
-582 KYYISITGEND
+582 KYYISIAGKND

-605 PKAATNFRKEGWQY
+605 PNVATNFRKDGWQY
-619 TLSPSY
+619 TLSPSF

-640 LKNKA
+640 LKNGA
-645 DIDAYTSETGSVLSY
+645 DIDAYTSDTGSVLSY
-660 FKSWYAGSAKYNNK
+660 FKSWYAGTPKYNNK

-679 KSMTEPTYYNLSPN
+679 KSMTDPTYYNLSPSI
-693 VDIMTYIDG
+693 DIMTYIDG

-722 SELLLVYNILSNV
+722 SELLLVYTILSNV
-735 NNVSEYFVLQGQQ
+735 NNVAEYFVLQGQQ

-762 NGQVVSQTP
+762 NGQVVSQIP

-827 TNDIFLLLNDK
+827 TNDIFLLLNDR

-850 MLTRAEY
+850 MLSRAEY

-887 LETLWFGDTTTRR
+887 LETLWFGDTVTRR

-955 LRYQPAFQNCTAF
+955 IRFQPCFQNCAAF

-974 DLAIKRIAIGYTSE
+974 DLAIKRLAVGYTSE
-988 GIPLISKNNI
+988 GTPLISKNNI

>member
-1 MANAKSVIRDIDLQ
+1 MANSKSVIREIDLQ

-39 VWFNGVL
+39 VWYNGVL
-46 SNLYCNSDKAAD
+46 SNLYCNSEDTAG

-72 NALYKNDVLVK
+72 SSLYKNGVLVK
-83 DYTNINKVRTEILGN
+83 DYSNINKVKTKIIGN
-98 IDDNVLAYTPVVHI
+98 VDDNVIAYTPFVHI
-112 YYEGDSVYVKSG
+112 YYEGDNVYVKYG
-124 DTIIPAGSYNPNTI
+124 DTIVSAGTYYPNTI
-138 PYIIIDKAA
+138 PYIIIDKKA
-147 DTWCVIYGNYI
+147 DTWCAIYENYI
-158 ICKGMTEAKQL
+158 ICKGMAEAKQL
-169 GVSPTAALYSATK
+169 SISPTAALYSATK
-182 SKWYYV
+182 RKWYYV
-188 KIDKKD
+188 NNDI
-194 HFHLFGDKVS
+194 S
-204 LVSVTDNEVVTLDL
+204 LVSVTDAEVVTLNL
-218 SAGIL
+218 TAGIL
-223 DGAVTISGWMQRYKA
+223 DGAVNISGWTPKYKA
-238 FQVDSRTVFLNIQG
+238 FQVDSRTVFVNIHD
-252 LNVADNPSV
+252 LSVADEPSV
-261 TLNKSV
+261 ILNKSV

-274 GYFIEDVSARPH
+274 GYFIEDVNARPH
-286 YSNEGDAIDMSVVPS
+286 YSNEGDAIDMSVVPN
-301 DATLY
+301 DANTY
-306 VQPYNAWDKLAS
+306 VQPYNAWSKLSS

-329 IIVPYSTVAFEAGDT
+329 TIVPYSTATFDK
-344 NPDVPGGH
+344 NDPFQPSNH
-352 PDYAVSKSSVD
+352 DYNGYPISKSSVN
-363 GTAEY
+363 GVAEY
-368 LLESTSNSDE
+368 FLESTSSNDE
-378 FITLTGSTAGPA
+378 FITLTGSTAGQSN
-390 KKVASLDADSFE
+390 KLASPDGDSFE
-402 VKNIGEANVP
+402 VKSIGEANVP

-419 DNYSPEWLS
+419 DKYSPEWLY
-428 TKAFNFK
+428 TKVFNFK

-442 LVGISKDGSIIVPWN
+442 LVGISKDNSIVVPWN

-471 YYYSLNSNTW
+471 YYYSLSSNAW
-481 VHVNVSTESRLEAIK
+481 VHVNVSTENKLEAIK

-501 LLNSVVDNCYRNDKE
+501 LLNSIVDNCDRKDKL
-516 FTYSVDNT
+516 FTYSVDTT
-524 LADFTISKPRLGF
+524 LASFTISKPRLGF
-537 LNVYYMYVLTYMKLD
+537 INVYYMYIAMYIDFKR
-552 DSTNTDS
+552 STAE
-559 KIKNVERGNR
+559 NVQKGNN
-569 WLSYILEVTKNTE
+569 WLQYILEVIKNTE

-593 GPIWSATQLGNY
+593 GPIWSATQLVNY
-605 PKAATNFRKEGWQY
+605 PNVATNFRKEGWQY
-619 TLSPSY
+619 TVSPSF

-640 LKNKA
+640 LK
-645 DIDAYTSETGSVLSY
+645 DRTTLDAYTSDTGSVLSY
-660 FKSWYAGSAKYNNK
+660 FKSWYGGSVKYNNK
-674 LADVE
+674 LADIE

-702 FNTISLLKV
+702 FNTVSLLKV

-722 SELLLVYNILSNV
+722 SELLLVYNLLSNV
-735 NNVSEYFVLQGQQ
+735 NNITEYFVLQGQQ
-748 YGIINNYINKVDMV
+748 YGIINNYINKVDTV
-762 NGQVVSQTP
+762 NGQVVAQTP

-815 IDNNTTTVFAKQ
+815 IDSNTTTVFAKQ
-827 TNDIFLLLNDK
+827 TNDIFLLLNDR

-850 MLTRAEY
+850 MLSRAEY

-877 DTEQERVPIE
+877 DTRQERVPIE
-887 LETLWFGDTTTRR
+887 LETLWFGDTAARR
-900 LMNVDCIYIELYDD
+900 LMNVDTVYIELYDD

-933 STKKQVFNVKSSD
+933 STKKQTFNVKSSD

-955 LRYQPAFQNCTAF
+955 LRYQPAFQNCAAF

-974 DLAIKRIAIGYTSE
+974 DLAIKRIAVGYSSE

>member
-1 MANAKSVIRDIDLQ
+1 MANSKSVIREIDLQ

-46 SNLYCNSDKAAD
+46 SNLYCNSDKTAG

-72 NALYKNDVLVK
+72 NSLYKNGVLVK
-83 DYTNINKVRTEILGN
+83 DYSNINKVKTEIIGN
-98 IDDNVLAYTPVVHI
+98 VDDNVLAYTPFVHI
-112 YYEGDSVYVKSG
+112 YYEGDSVYVKYG
-124 DTIIPAGSYNPNTI
+124 DTIVPVGSYYPNII

-147 DTWCVIYGNYI
+147 DTWCAIYRNYVV
-158 ICKGMTEAKQL
+158 CKGMTEAKTL
-169 GVSPTAALYSATK
+169 SVPPAAALYSATK
-182 SKWYYV
+182 NKWYYV
-188 KIDKKD
+188 DNNNI
-194 HFHLFGDKVS
+194 S
-204 LVSVTDNEVVTLDL
+204 LVSVTDNEVVTLNL
-218 SAGIL
+218 TAGIL
-223 DGAVTISGWMQRYKA
+223 DGAVNISGWTPKYRA
-238 FQVDSRTVFLNIQG
+238 VQVDSRTVFVGINNLS
-252 LNVADNPSV
+252 VADVPSV

-274 GYFIEDVSARPH
+274 GYFIEDINARPH

-301 DATLY
+301 DAKLY
-306 VQPYNAWDKLAS
+306 VQPYNAWDKIAS

-329 IIVPYSTVAFEAGDT
+329 IIVPYSTVALDKDDQRVLKDSGY
-344 NPDVPGGH
+344 P
-352 PDYAVSKSSVD
+352 VSKSSVS

-368 LLESTSNSDE
+368 FLESTSLNDE

-390 KKVASLDADSFE
+390 KNTASLKGDSFA

-419 DNYSPEWLS
+419 DNYSPEWLY
-428 TKAFNFK
+428 TKVFNFK

-442 LVGISKDGSIIVPWN
+442 LVGISKDNSIVVPWN

-471 YYYSLNSNTW
+471 YYYSLSSNAW
-481 VHVNVSTESRLEAIK
+481 VHVNVSTENKLEAIK
-496 VGKNL
+496 VSNNL
-501 LLNSVVDNCYRNDKE
+501 LLNSVVDNCERKDKL
-516 FTYSVDNT
+516 FTYSVDTT
-524 LADFTISKPRLGF
+524 LASFTISKPRLGF
-537 LNVYYMYVLTYMKLD
+537 INVYYMYVLTYINLD
-552 DSTNTDS
+552 KSTA
-559 KIKNVERGNR
+559 KNVPWGNK
-569 WLSYILEVTKNTE
+569 WLQYILDVTKNTA
-582 KYYISITGEND
+582 KYYVSITGEND
-593 GPIWSATQLGNY
+593 GPIWAATQLGNY
-605 PKAATNFRKEGWQY
+605 PSVATNFRKEGWQY
-619 TLSPSY
+619 TLSPSF

-640 LKNKA
+640 LKDRA
-645 DIDAYTSETGSVLSY
+645 TLDAYTSDTGSVLSY
-660 FKSWYAGSAKYNNK
+660 FKSWYSGSAKYNNK

-693 VDIMTYIDG
+693 TDIMTYIDG

-722 SELLLVYNILSNV
+722 SDLLLVYNLLSNV
-735 NNVSEYFVLQGQQ
+735 NNIADYFVLQGQQ
-748 YGIINNYINKVDMV
+748 YGIINNYINKVDTV

-827 TNDIFLLLNDK
+827 TNDIFLLLNDR

-850 MLTRAEY
+850 MLSRAEY

-887 LETLWFGDTTTRR
+887 LETLWFGDTATRR
-900 LMNVDCIYIELYDD
+900 LMNVDTVYIELYDD

-955 LRYQPAFQNCTAF
+955 IRFQPCFQNCAAF

-974 DLAIKRIAIGYTSE
+974 DLAIKRLAVGYSSE

>member
-1 MANAKSVIRDIDLQ
+1 MANSKSVIRDIDLQ

-58 DIITI
+58 DIITV

-98 IDDNVLAYTPVVHI
+98 IDDNVLAYTPAVHI

-124 DTIIPAGSYNPNTI
+124 DTIIPAGSYYPNII

-147 DTWCVIYGNYI
+147 DTWCAIYRNYI
-158 ICKGMTEAKQL
+158 VCKGMTEAKPL
-169 GVSPTAALYSATK
+169 SVPPAAALYSATK
-182 SKWYYV
+182 NKWYYV
-188 KIDKKD
+188 DNNTI
-194 HFHLFGDKVS
+194 S
-204 LVSVTDNEVVTLDL
+204 LVSVTDNEVVTLNL
-218 SAGIL
+218 TAGIL
-223 DGAVTISGWMQRYKA
+223 DGAVNISGWTPKYRA
-238 FQVDSRTVFLNIQG
+238 VQVDSRTVFVGINNLS
-252 LNVADNPSV
+252 VADVPSV

-301 DATLY
+301 DVRLY

-329 IIVPYSTVAFEAGDT
+329 IIVPYSTVALDKDDQRELEGSGY
-344 NPDVPGGH
+344 P
-352 PDYAVSKSSVD
+352 VSKSSVT

-368 LLESTSNSDE
+368 FLESTSNNDE

-390 KKVASLDADSFE
+390 KNPASLKADSFN

-428 TKAFNFK
+428 TKVFNFK

-471 YYYSLNSNTW
+471 YYYSLNSNAW

-501 LLNSVVDNCYRNDKE
+501 LLNSVVDNCYRSDKT
-516 FTYSVDNT
+516 FTYSVDTT

-537 LNVYYMYVLTYMKLD
+537 LNVYYMYILTYMKLD
-552 DSTNTDS
+552 DTNTDS

-582 KYYISITGEND
+582 KYYISITGKND
-593 GPIWSATQLGNY
+593 GIIWSATQLGNY
-605 PKAATNFRKEGWQY
+605 PNGATNFRKEGWQY
-619 TLSPSY
+619 TLSPSF

-645 DIDAYTSETGSVLSY
+645 DIDAYTSDTGSVLSY

-679 KSMTEPTYYNLSPN
+679 KSMTDPTYYNLSPN

-762 NGQVVSQTP
+762 NGQVVSQIP

-887 LETLWFGDTTTRR
+887 LETLWFGDTATRR
-900 LMNVDCIYIELYDD
+900 LMNVDTVYIELYDD

-955 LRYQPAFQNCTAF
+955 IRFQPCFQNCAAF

-974 DLAIKRIAIGYTSE
+974 DIAIKRIAVGYTSE
-988 GIPLISKNNI
+988 GTPLISKNNI

>member
-72 NALYKNDVLVK
+72 NALYKNDVLVE

-124 DTIIPAGSYNPNTI
+124 DTIIPAGSYYPNII

-147 DTWCVIYGNYI
+147 DTWCAIYRNYI
-158 ICKGMTEAKQL
+158 VCKGMTEAKPL
-169 GVSPTAALYSATK
+169 SVPPAAALYSATK
-182 SKWYYV
+182 NKWYYV
-188 KIDKKD
+188 DNNSI
-194 HFHLFGDKVS
+194 S
-204 LVSVTDNEVVTLDL
+204 LVSVTDNEVVTLNL
-218 SAGIL
+218 TAGIL
-223 DGAVTISGWMQRYKA
+223 DGAVNISGWTPKYRA
-238 FQVDSRTVFLNIQG
+238 VQVDSRTVFVGINNLS
-252 LNVADNPSV
+252 VADNPSV

-274 GYFIEDVSARPH
+274 GYFIEDINARPH

-390 KKVASLDADSFE
+390 KKVASLDADSFA

-428 TKAFNFK
+428 TKVFNFK

-481 VHVNVSTESRLEAIK
+481 VHVNVSTGSKLEAIK

-501 LLNSVVDNCYRNDKE
+501 LLNSVVDNCERKDKL
-516 FTYSVDNT
+516 FTYSVDTT
-524 LADFTISKPRLGF
+524 LASFTISKPRLGF
-537 LNVYYMYVLTYMKLD
+537 INVYNIYILTYIELR
-552 DSTNTDS
+552 DSTAE
-559 KIKNVERGNR
+559 NVPLGNN
-569 WLSYILEVTKNTE
+569 WLQYILEVTKNTE
-582 KYYISITGEND
+582 KYYISIAGEND
-593 GPIWSATQLGNY
+593 GPIWSATQLVNY
-605 PKAATNFRKEGWQY
+605 PNVATNFRKEGWQY
-619 TLSPSY
+619 TLSPSF

-640 LKNKA
+640 LKNRA
-645 DIDAYTSETGSVLSY
+645 TLDAYTSDTGSVLSY
-660 FKSWYAGSAKYNNK
+660 FKSWYGGTAKYNNK

-693 VDIMTYIDG
+693 TDIMTYIDG

-722 SELLLVYNILSNV
+722 SDLLLVYNLLSNV
-735 NNVSEYFVLQGQQ
+735 NNVTEYFVIQGQQ
-748 YGIINNYINKVDMV
+748 YGIINNYINKVEMA

-827 TNDIFLLLNDK
+827 TNDIFLLLNDR
-838 VVVFTNG
+838 VIVFTNG

-887 LETLWFGDTTTRR
+887 LETLWFGDTATRR
-900 LMNVDCIYIELYDD
+900 LMNVDTVYIELYDD

-933 STKKQVFNVKSSD
+933 STKKQTFNVKSSD
-946 YDRVTKTVY
+946 YDRATKTVY
-955 LRYQPAFQNCTAF
+955 LRYQPAFQNCAAF
-968 KLNIKS
+968 KLNVKS

-988 GIPLISKNNI
+988 GTPLISKNNI